1 MPGGALLM
9 VRPSIT
15 TLTRLRTVAVELERE
30 LQQRSATSWGPLMV
44 KWASLDEHVRRLA
57 GPPSHGRHVGFCQL
71 AAASCRLATVNM
83 ATLC

>member
-1 MPGGALLM
+1 MMPGGALLM

-57 GPPSHGRHVGFCQL
+57 GPPSQNPQCVGKG
-71 AAASCRLATVNM
+71 AMYRISS
-83 ATLC
+83 